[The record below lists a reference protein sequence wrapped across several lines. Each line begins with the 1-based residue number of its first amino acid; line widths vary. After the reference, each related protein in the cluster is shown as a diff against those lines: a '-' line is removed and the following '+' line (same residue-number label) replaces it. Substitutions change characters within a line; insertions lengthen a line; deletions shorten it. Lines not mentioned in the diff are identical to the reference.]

1 MTAGLAI
8 YDTMTYITSPV
19 HTVCVGQAASMGSL
33 LLCGGEK
40 GHRYCLPHSSVMIH
54 QPSGGY
60 SGQASDIKIHAEEI
74 IRVRRELNEIYRRHL
89 TRRDDEGKVVEEGG
103 RWTLDEIEALMERD
117 RFLSAKDA
125 VKMGIVD
132 EILNRRGTPAE

>member
-1 MTAGLAI
+1 
-8 YDTMTYITSPV
+8 
-19 HTVCVGQAASMGSL
+19 MGSL

-89 TRRDDEGKVVEEGG
+89 TRRGDDGEVLPEDG

-132 EILNRRGTPAE
+132 EILDRRGKPAE